1 MKRIISAILATLM
14 CVGLI
19 FVVGCQPS
27 GDDTSALG
35 SDTLPPEED
44 DTPKLE
50 VPDTKYDGADFTI
63 YMGGQ
68 GVGVNDRF
76 NDWSEDNLDY
86 PTVSAA
92 IFKRNQQLQ
101 ALYDIKISSD
111 EDWANENGSGKSYTK
126 VAEEFFAMD
135 CSYSMFEVGTLAAA
149 SLARNGYLYDLNKTP
164 YINVN
169 KPWWDQGV
177 TKDLQ
182 VQGRMYYSTGDISIV
197 DNLNTHNIFF
207 NKELAKE
214 LEIPD
219 LYQLVDSGN
228 WTLDKYTEYVKY
240 GSQELNGDGIRNE
253 NDRYGAIIW
262 NDAIQATFA
271 GGGQRIATVND
282 EGKIELTY
290 YNEKSF
296 DIIAKFTEVS
306 FNRDISYN
314 YVIRL
319 STWQQW
325 DPVRVSMFENDQALF
340 FLTVLNTFGRL
351 RNANVDFGIL
361 PYPKYDTEQERY
373 CSYVGS
379 SASNM
384 ICLGYHMSEE
394 DVARNSAIIEA
405 AAYYSKQIVTPEYYD
420 VMLKGRMIR
429 DDESAPC
436 LDIIIGN
443 RIFDVGMNYLIGKYT
458 WDLTEMMKK
467 EENYFASS
475 YQTKFETAMKEI
487 ETLNA
492 DFLKAGYEQ

>member
-1 MKRIISAILATLM
+1 MKKIISAILATVM
-14 CVGLI
+14 CFGILFSI
-19 FVVGCQPS
+19 GCQPS
-27 GDDTSALG
+27 SEDTASSAT
-35 SDTLPPEED
+35 DTLPPGADNE
-44 DTPKLE
+44 PRLE

-63 YMGGQ
+63 YIGGQ
-68 GVGVNDRF
+68 GVGVNDKF

-101 ALYDIKISSD
+101 TQYDIKISS
-111 EDWANENGSGKSYTK
+111 ETDWGNENGSGKSYTK
-126 VAEEFFAMD
+126 VAEEYFAMD
-135 CSYSMFEVGTLAAA
+135 CTFSVYEVGTMAAA

-169 KPWWDQGV
+169 NPWWDQGV

-182 VQGRMYYSTGDISIV
+182 IQGRMYYSTGDISIV
-197 DNLNTHNIFF
+197 DNLNTHAIFF
-207 NKELAKE
+207 NKELAEE
-214 LEIPD
+214 LKVPN
-219 LYQLVDSGN
+219 LYDMVDSGA
-228 WTLDKYTEYVKY
+228 WTLDKYIEFVKY
-240 GSQELNGDGIRNE
+240 GSEDLNGDGSRNE
-253 NDRYGAIIW
+253 KDRYGAIIW

-271 GGGQRIATVND
+271 GGGQRIATVNED
-282 EGKIELTY
+282 GEIELTV

-296 DIIAKFTEVS
+296 DIITKFTEVS
-306 FNRDISYN
+306 FDRDISYN
-314 YVIRL
+314 YVIRI

-325 DPVRVSMFENDQALF
+325 DPVRISMFENDQALF
-340 FLTVLNTFGRL
+340 FLTTLNTFGRL

-361 PYPKYDTEQERY
+361 PYPKYNEEQSSY

-384 ICLGYHMSEE
+384 ICLGYHMSDE

-405 AAYYSKQIVTPEYYD
+405 AAYYSRQIVTPEYYD

-429 DDESAPC
+429 DEESAPC

-458 WDLTEMMKK
+458 WDLTEMMKAEK
-467 EENYFASS
+467 NYFASS
-475 YQTKFETAMKEI
+475 YQEKFATAMKEI

-492 DFLKAGYEQ
+492 DFLKAGYKQ